1 MEPHDLLK
9 QAKMAGQNSHS
20 PYSKFPVGAAL
31 LTTSGKVYTGCNI
44 ESSSYGLTTC
54 AERVAIYKA
63 ISEGE
68 SEFKAI
74 AVTSEKKDYCPPC
87 GACRQVLW
95 DLAKDIDVILG
106 IKKDEIEIVK
116 LSQLLP
122 KAFDEG
128 FLSNE

>member
-1 MEPHDLLK
+1 MNPQDLLK
-9 QAKMAGQNSHS
+9 FAKKAAKNSHS
-20 PYSKFPVGAAL
+20 PYSKFPVGAAI

-54 AERVAIYKA
+54 AERIAIYKA

-68 SEFKAI
+68 KDFKAL
-74 AVTSEKKDYCPPC
+74 AVTSEKKAYCPPC

-106 IKKDEIEIVK
+106 LENDECEIVK

-128 FLSNE
+128 FLHNE